1 MHHVDGT
8 AAPPKTVDNAR
19 NPAYESWFLKDQM
32 VLSWILG
39 SLSESVLSQAVG
51 TTTAFAAWTKLHQTF
66 ASGSRA
72 QIRTL
77 KGSLHSLS
85 RGDDSIVIYMDRAK
99 QIFDQL
105 GALNAAISEDDLVD
119 HILRGLGA
127 DYRPFV
133 RNLEA
138 KLQSTSFDDLFGL
151 LLSEE
156 LQLKAIQEPLH
167 PTAVAH
173 FTGR

>member
-1 MHHVDGT
+1 MTPLLYSQKLMHHVDGT

-19 NPAYESWFLKDQM
+19 NPAYEPWFLKDQM

-39 SLSESVLSQAVG
+39 SLFESVLSQAVG
-51 TTTAFAAWTKLHQTF
+51 VTTAFAAWTKLHQTF
-66 ASGSRA
+66 AFGSRA
-72 QIRTL
+72 QIQTL
-77 KGSLHSLS
+77 KGSLHTLS
-85 RGDDSIVIYMDRAK
+85 HGDDSIVIYLDRAK
-99 QIFDQL
+99 RIFDQL
-105 GALNAAISEDDLVD
+105 GALNAAISKDDLVD

-156 LQLKAIQEPLH
+156 
-167 PTAVAH
+167 
-173 FTGR
+173 